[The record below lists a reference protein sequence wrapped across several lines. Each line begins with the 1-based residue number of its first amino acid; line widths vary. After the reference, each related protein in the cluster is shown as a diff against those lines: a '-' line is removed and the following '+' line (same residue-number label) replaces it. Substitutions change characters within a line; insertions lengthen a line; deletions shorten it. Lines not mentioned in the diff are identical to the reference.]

1 MAIKR
6 TSDERQNITENDVRA
21 RLSTLSFE
29 LKIEYAEN
37 LLKRL
42 SLPND
47 VKLAICKI
55 LTDLYM
61 QKGWITSAARTMER
75 ASEAVTTYNERKE
88 VYMNVGILYIKA
100 LEPVYAGDAFKKAI
114 DAASPGERGQM
125 QTRIRELWF
134 SEAENLEKTSKRP
147 KALEVYD
154 RLLRTSN
161 DYYEQDKILKK
172 MMKLYENLGRIKDAI
187 SIREALQKREV
198 EKNRPKPVKETTV
211 NDILNDLRK

>member
-6 TSDERQNITENDVRA
+6 TVDERQNITENDVRA

-29 LKIEYAEN
+29 LKIEYLEN

-47 VKLAICKI
+47 VKLTTCKI

-61 QKGWITSAARTMER
+61 QKGWITSAARAMER
-75 ASEAVTTYNERKE
+75 AAEAVTTYKDRKE

-100 LEPVYAGDAFKKAI
+100 LEPVSAGDAFKKAI
-114 DAASPGERGQM
+114 DAASPGERGQL

-134 SEAENLEKTSKRP
+134 SEAGNLEKTNKRP

-161 DYYEQDKILKK
+161 DYYEEDKILKN
-172 MMKLYENLGRIKDAI
+172 MMRLYEKLGRIKDAI
-187 SIREALQKREV
+187 SIRDALQKRET
-198 EKNRPKPVKETTV
+198 EKNKPKPVKEATV
-211 NDILNDLRK
+211 DDILHDLR